1 MDPPEEYKYCS
12 ISLNS
17 HKFLTQFSDKDRAK
31 FFKLLLDIK
40 MENETRQT
48 PEKTTEI
55 CNLYTKLFNHLCTE
69 KMCNQTFFK
78 SGREALLKQIHYD
91 LNDWNI
97 KRSTDLP
104 FTNEEDYL
112 RQIQSSLKGGKS
124 RKTRKANKRKS
135 KKSKKANKRKSRKN

>member
-1 MDPPEEYKYCS
+1 MDPPEYTNCS
-12 ISLNS
+12 MSLNS
-17 HKFLTQFSDKDRAK
+17 HEFLRQFSDKDRVG
-31 FFKLLLDIK
+31 FLNLLLTIK

-55 CNLYTKLFNHLCTE
+55 CNLYTKLFNHLCNE

-78 SGREALLKQIHYD
+78 GGRQALLKKIYND
-91 LNDWNI
+91 LNNWNI
-97 KRSTDLP
+97 KRYPDLP

-112 RQIQSSLKGGKS
+112 REIQSSLKGGKT

-135 KKSKKANKRKSRKN
+135 KKANKRKSRKN